1 MGVRVVNLP
10 LRTAV
15 AANMRSRQA
24 AFLDQIIDNGAKLFG
39 VAVLRPAMKQDALRV
54 GDRQHAHV

>member
-1 MGVRVVNLP
+1 
-10 LRTAV
+10 
-15 AANMRSRQA
+15 MRSRQA

-54 GDRQHAHV
+54 GDRQH